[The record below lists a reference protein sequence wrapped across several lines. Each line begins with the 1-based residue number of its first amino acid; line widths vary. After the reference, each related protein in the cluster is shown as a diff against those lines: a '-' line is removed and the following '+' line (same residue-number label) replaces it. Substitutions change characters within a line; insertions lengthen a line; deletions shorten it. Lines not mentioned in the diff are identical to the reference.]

1 MSLWARPAT
10 VLFTRLCVL
19 NNLSNLRKSTSE
31 QLSFVYFVYV
41 CVTKQQAVMNYQEDI
56 KRPTKQEQETAM
68 TSYNALRAML
78 EQLASENPEIE
89 IEETKEKIKIPQR
102 VLKLLAEIL
111 KATSQGKPIS
121 IIPIATEMTT
131 QAGAE
136 FLGCS
141 RPHLVK
147 LLESGEI
154 AYTKVGKHRRVR
166 FEDLLEHKKKK
177 REEREALLVEL
188 MKEDEQLGL
197 YDS

>member
-1 MSLWARPAT
+1 
-10 VLFTRLCVL
+10 
-19 NNLSNLRKSTSE
+19 
-31 QLSFVYFVYV
+31 
-41 CVTKQQAVMNYQEDI
+41 MNYQEDI